1 MQIQGQVG
9 APSTS
14 YGVGALPNLRAG
26 QQADLIVSQL
36 HGKNYET
43 NYRLNLFSFFTNGIT
58 QTAGMTT
65 ATAPSASPILGLYNP
80 AGSGKNLSLVRMT
93 QAYTS
98 GTPTGPLLWNIFANP
113 QNISA
118 TPFTSNTNVIG
129 ATVSTVSN
137 NAAGSVARIFNNQ
150 TLTGQTS
157 TGVAFR
163 TAGGPTSAATV
174 AGQIQTFTEDF
185 QGDLIVVPGSMIGLC
200 TYASGTSAVFSIYLT
215 WEELPV

>member
-1 MQIQGQVG
+1 
-9 APSTS
+9 
-14 YGVGALPNLRAG
+14 LRAG

-43 NYRLNLFSFFTNGIT
+43 NYRLNMFSFFTNGIT
-58 QTAGMTT
+58 QTNAMTT
-65 ATAPSASPILGLYNP
+65 ATSSGTPAAPIVGIYNP
-80 AGSGKNLSLVRMT
+80 AGSGKNISLVRMT

-98 GTPTGPLLWNIFANP
+98 GTPTGPLLWNTFASP
-113 QNISA
+113 SSISA
-118 TPFTSNTNVIG
+118 VPFTSNTNIIG
-129 ATVSTVSN
+129 STISTNSN
-137 NAAGSVARIFNNQ
+137 SAAGSVARIYNNQ
-150 TLTGQTS
+150 ALTGQAA

-200 TYASGTSAVFSIYLT
+200 TYANGTSAVFSIYLT